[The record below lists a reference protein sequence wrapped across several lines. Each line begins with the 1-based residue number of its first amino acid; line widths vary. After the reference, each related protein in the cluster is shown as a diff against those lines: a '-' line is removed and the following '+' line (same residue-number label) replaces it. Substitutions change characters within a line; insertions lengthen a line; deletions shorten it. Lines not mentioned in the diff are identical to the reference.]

1 MRKITIEEVIAQVDS
16 MYQNTFDRQD
26 KVKWIDEVE
35 EMIKQ
40 DIIDTHEDPDEKEE
54 NKLYAYGPYTDV
66 YLYYIEAQIDKS
78 NGEYDRYSNHMAL
91 FNASYQEFENHY
103 HRTHMPIW
111 HGNFE
116 VSVGGKNEIT

>member
-54 NKLYAYGPYTDV
+54 NKLYSYGPYTDV

-116 VSVGGKNEIT
+116 V

>member
-40 DIIDTHEDPDEKEE
+40 DIIDTHEDP
-54 NKLYAYGPYTDV
+54 PCPST
-66 YLYYIEAQIDKS
+66 
-78 NGEYDRYSNHMAL
+78 
-91 FNASYQEFENHY
+91 ASSTLTTSLP
-103 HRTHMPIW
+103 R
-111 HGNFE
+111 
-116 VSVGGKNEIT
+116 